1 MLLQFT
7 AITLVSVAASYAFQ
21 RTETTY
27 QINGVCFYRFL
38 AYALAVPLVYVC
50 FSQYRKSVALA
61 FSLALSAVA
70 FSPIGLEAIE
80 LFPLATPFLAMLM
93 GVTTV
98 LARPSSRGK
107 GFFQFLVVLVA
118 PAVLAESRI
127 GGSIHLLATTESVGY
142 YALSAIT
149 AIVVGG
155 YFYLRYAALGNLRSR
170 KLLSNG
176 GDEEDVADVS
186 KQCNL
191 ILILIVV
198 GASGTAASL
207 MFTAPIVAD
216 ALRATV
222 AALPVNVL
230 TLALSAGVALTV
242 IFYMFQRHYREL
254 S

>member
-1 MLLQFT
+1 
-7 AITLVSVAASYAFQ
+7 VSVAASYAFQ

-38 AYALAVPLVYVC
+38 AYALAVPLVHVC

-80 LFPLATPFLAMLM
+80 LFPIVTSFLAILM
-93 GVTTV
+93 GVTTI

-107 GFFQFLVVLVA
+107 GFFQFLIILVA
-118 PAVLAESRI
+118 PAILAESRI
-127 GGSIHLLATTESVGY
+127 GGTIHLLATTESVGY
-142 YALSAIT
+142 SELSAIT

-155 YFYLRYAALGNLRSR
+155 YFYLRYTALGNWRSR

-176 GDEEDVADVS
+176 ADEEDVADVS
-186 KQCNL
+186 KQHNL

-207 MFTAPIVAD
+207 MLTAPIVAD
-216 ALRATV
+216 ALRATA

-230 TLALSAGVALTV
+230 TLALSAGIALTM
-242 IFYMFQRHYREL
+242 IFYMFQRRYRDL
-254 S
+254 F